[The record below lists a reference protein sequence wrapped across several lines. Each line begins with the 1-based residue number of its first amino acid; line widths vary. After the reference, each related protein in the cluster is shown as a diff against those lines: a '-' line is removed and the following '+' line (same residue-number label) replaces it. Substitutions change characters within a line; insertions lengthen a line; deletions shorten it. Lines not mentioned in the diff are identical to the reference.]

1 VREHF
6 VPEYRCDMLYEHG
19 ELLFSA
25 DIIAENLGD
34 AICHATEIFH
44 ANNRSLSSQLLVYL
58 LEIFSKMDR
67 LYPPAG

>member
-1 VREHF
+1 MSTANYF
-6 VPEYRCDMLYEHG
+6 
-19 ELLFSA
+19 FSA

-58 LEIFSKMDR
+58 FEIFSKMDR
-67 LYPPAG
+67 LYPRAG